1 MKREHI
7 TKGTQI
13 DTLDG
18 FIVLKERNDGGLFY
32 ADEYTINDD
41 GNPELSGVTKLTK
54 SEIERTMKEIDGRN
68 HSVIW
73 EEPYES

>member
-1 MKREHI
+1 M
-7 TKGTQI
+7 
-13 DTLDG
+13 
-18 FIVLKERNDGGLFY
+18 FY

-41 GNPELSGVTKLTK
+41 GNQELSGVTKLTK

-73 EEPYES
+73 EESYES